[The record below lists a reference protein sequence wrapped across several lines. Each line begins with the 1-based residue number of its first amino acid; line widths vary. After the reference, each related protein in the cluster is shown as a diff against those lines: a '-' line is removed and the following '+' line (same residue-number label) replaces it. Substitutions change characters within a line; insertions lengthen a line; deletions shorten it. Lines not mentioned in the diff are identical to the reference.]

1 MRIVHWDEMFHPNFG
16 YQINILPVYQRKQG
30 HEVII
35 LTAEKPDE
43 HPTFAAF
50 AQKTDIAEAD
60 RRFSQETGVKIIR
73 LPIYGVVSGRVIYKP
88 GYLKKINSLKPD
100 VVMCHTSD
108 TLSAMTIIWN
118 HKRICA
124 PLVFDNHML
133 EMASENKLR
142 ALFRWCYTHFVTPVI
157 KKNRFVTIRT
167 QDDPYV
173 MKCLKVPEELAP
185 YISFGTDSDLF
196 CPDAQR
202 RAQFREELGIPENA
216 FVILYAGKLSQA
228 KGGLLLAQALEK
240 KLSEN
245 KEVVAVVV
253 GTTENND
260 YGHEIDRVLANSEN
274 RILRF
279 GTQHYRDLP
288 KFYQISDLALFAKQ
302 CSLSYFDVQA
312 TELPVILEDAQVN
325 IDRVQAGNGYV
336 FKAGNLEDFVQTIRK
351 CVEMP
356 AEEYEQMK
364 KRCRENV
371 LRQFDY
377 NDIARQYTDILISEK
392 ERQEQARS
400 KKRQKR

>member
-16 YQINILPVYQRKQG
+16 YQINILPVYQKKQG

-50 AQKTDIAEAD
+50 AQKTDIEKAD
-60 RRFSQETGVKIIR
+60 RAFEKETGIRIIR

-88 GYLKKINSLKPD
+88 GYLKRLNELHAD
-100 VVMCHTSD
+100 VIMCHTSD

-118 HKRICA
+118 HKRINA

-142 ALFRWCYTHFVTPVI
+142 QVFRWCYTTFITPII

-173 MKCLKVPEELAP
+173 MKCLKVPQELAP

-196 CPDAQR
+196 HPDEGI
-202 RAQFREELGIPENA
+202 RAAFRKELDIPEDA
-216 FVILYAGKLSQA
+216 FVVLYAGKLSKA

-240 KLSEN
+240 KLSDKRN
-245 KEVVAVVV
+245 VVAVVV
-253 GTTENND
+253 GTTDQNE
-260 YGHEIDRVLANSEN
+260 YGQQIEDTFAGSEN

-279 GTQHYRDLP
+279 GTQNYRDLA
-288 KFYQISDLALFAKQ
+288 KFYQISDVALFAKQ
-302 CSLSYFDVQA
+302 CSLSYFDVQS
-312 TELPVILEDAQVN
+312 TQLPVVLEDTQVN
-325 IDRVQAGNGYV
+325 IDRVQADNGFT
-336 FKAGNLEDFVQTIRK
+336 FKAGDLEDFVRVIRK
-351 CVEMP
+351 CVDMP
-356 AEEYEQMK
+356 EEEYAKMK
-364 KRCRENV
+364 QNSRENV
-371 LRQFDY
+371 LKSYDY
-377 NDIARQYTDILISEK
+377 NSIARQYTDLLISEMN
-392 ERQEQARS
+392 RQNG
-400 KKRQKR
+400 K